1 MAYIFSVGQRLP
13 YYDRLRSKGPGGVS
27 RMLAGLSR
35 PAWPAQMTYPKLYKR
50 FPHLLAC
57 SLVSEESEMGKN
69 LKKTNPN
76 LVTLIQ
82 HLKDAGRTNEA
93 PVWRD
98 IALRLEGPAS
108 NWAEVN
114 ISRLDRHAS
123 ENETVIIPGKLLG
136 SGEIDKKLTVAAYRF
151 SGQAREKIAKAG
163 GQNLSI
169 EELLVKNPTGSKVR
183 IMG

>member
-1 MAYIFSVGQRLP
+1 MSGQQSRCIQIFINGSHI
-13 YYDRLRSKGPGGVS
+13 SE
-27 RMLAGLSR
+27 
-35 PAWPAQMTYPKLYKR
+35 
-50 FPHLLAC
+50 AC
-57 SLVSEESEMGKN
+57 SLMSEESAMGK
-69 LKKTNPN
+69 KIRKTNPN
-76 LVTLIQ
+76 LVGLIGK
-82 HLKDAGRTNEA
+82 LKEASRTNKA